1 MSGKQAKVL
10 ADKQI
15 KAVLGALDGSRNGL
29 RNKVMFLLSL
39 HGLRS
44 KEVASVEISMI
55 TDSSGV
61 LADHITL
68 EDRASKGR
76 SGRVIY
82 MSNLLRETLSDYLK
96 ERGDVQSKYL
106 ITTER
111 SERFS
116 SNAVAV
122 FFHRLYKH
130 LGFNGMSSHSG
141 RRTFITK
148 AARKLSQVGG
158 SLRDLQLMAGHKSLA
173 TTQRYIDYD
182 SDAQRKL
189 VQILY

>member
-1 MSGKQAKVL
+1 MSGKQAKTL
-10 ADKQI
+10 TDQQI
-15 KAVLGALDGSRNGL
+15 KAVLGALEQSRNGL

-68 EDRASKGR
+68 EDRASKGK